1 VELSKGALDLG
12 VVVSDGQAALAFY
25 RDVLG
30 LEHVGDIPMP
40 GGGTMHRLAV
50 GDSLLKL
57 VQLPGAVQR
66 ADPPGPFNGSTGF
79 RYLTFPVTD
88 ITETVA
94 ACEAAGRPV
103 VWPVRA
109 LRPGLWVAMV
119 ADPDGNAVEFVTTTE
134 PTPASSAG

>member
-1 VELSKGALDLG
+1 MQLAKDSLDLG

-30 LEHVGDIPMP
+30 LQHVGDMPMP

-50 GDSLLKL
+50 GGSVLKL

-66 ADPPGPFNGSTGF
+66 PDPPGPFNGSLGL
-79 RYLTFPVTD
+79 RYFTFPVTD
-88 ITETVA
+88 IAETMA

-103 VWPVRA
+103 IWPVRA

-119 ADPDGNAVEFVTTTE
+119 EDPDGNWVEFLQ
-134 PTPASSAG
+134 ADGS